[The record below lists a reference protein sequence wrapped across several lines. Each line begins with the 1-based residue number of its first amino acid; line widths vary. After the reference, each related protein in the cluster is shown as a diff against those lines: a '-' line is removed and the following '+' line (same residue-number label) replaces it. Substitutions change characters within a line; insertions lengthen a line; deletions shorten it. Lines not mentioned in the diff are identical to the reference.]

1 MFQFPISQQQHKSI
15 IQRVRISQFNIIEER
30 NLWIRNATAG
40 HGGLILRLAGI
51 SATKLGSDKFFKDLF
66 KGFLEGPA
74 DTNLSKAT
82 VPNWHQ
88 ITYKKIV
95 KPFKQNPNN
104 STYQS
109 I

>member
-1 MFQFPISQQQHKSI
+1 MDGSGPVGLA
-15 IQRVRISQFNIIEER
+15 RWVRFAILLDKPSY
-30 NLWIRNATAG
+30 
-40 HGGLILRLAGI
+40 GGLILRLAGI
-51 SATKLGSDKFFKDLF
+51 SATKLGSDKVFKDLF